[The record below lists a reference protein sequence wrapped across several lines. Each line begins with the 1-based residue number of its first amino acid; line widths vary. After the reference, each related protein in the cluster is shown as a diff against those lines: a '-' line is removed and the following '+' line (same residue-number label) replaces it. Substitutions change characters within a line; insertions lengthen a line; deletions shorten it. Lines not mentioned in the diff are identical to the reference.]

1 MNYLAHALLSSN
13 NEALLIGNFIADH
26 LRGNKFDNLPPNIIE
41 GVKMHRQIDA
51 FTDTHELFKNS
62 KRIFYT
68 KHEKYSGVLIDIY
81 FDHLLAKNFFEL
93 ADIRLNTFAQKVYG
107 VYNNNKHFLPKSSE
121 RFLSYV
127 INNNIYEAYAE
138 KDGITTVLGHL
149 SQRIN
154 HVVQLQDSMADF
166 IEHEKILEEN
176 FKLFFQEAQQRF
188 R

>member
-13 NEALLIGNFIADH
+13 NEAHLIGNFIADH
-26 LRGNKFDNLPPNIIE
+26 LRGNKFDNLPPTVIE

-51 FTDTHELFKNS
+51 FTDTHELFKSS

-81 FDHLLAKNFFEL
+81 FDHLLAKNFFEV

-107 VYNNNKHFLPKSSE
+107 IYNNNKHLLPKSSE
-121 RFLSYV
+121 RFLNYV

-138 KDGITTVLGHL
+138 KDGINTVLAHL

-154 HVVQLQDSMADF
+154 NGVQLQNSMTDF
-166 IEHEKILEEN
+166 IEYEKILEEN

>member
-1 MNYLAHALLSSN
+1 MNYLAHALLSAN

-26 LRGNKFDNLPPNIIE
+26 LRGNKFDNLPPTVIE
-41 GVKMHRQIDA
+41 GVKMHREIDA
-51 FTDTHELFKNS
+51 FTDTHELFKKS
-62 KRIFYT
+62 KRIFYP
-68 KHEKYSGVLIDIY
+68 KYEKYSGVLIDIY
-81 FDHLLAKNFFEL
+81 FDHLLAKNFLEL

-107 VYNNNKHFLPKSSE
+107 MYNNNKAILPKSSE
-121 RFLSYV
+121 RFLNYV

-154 HVVQLQDSMADF
+154 HGVQLQNSMEDF
-166 IEHEKILEEN
+166 LEHEKILEDN
-176 FKLFFQEAQQRF
+176 FKLFFEEARQKF